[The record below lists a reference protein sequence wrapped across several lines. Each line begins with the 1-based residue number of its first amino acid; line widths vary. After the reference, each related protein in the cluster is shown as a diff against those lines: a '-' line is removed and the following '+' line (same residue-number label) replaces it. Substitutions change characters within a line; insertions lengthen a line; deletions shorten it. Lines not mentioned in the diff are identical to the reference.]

1 MIYDPVSM
9 PGGKPPGSDT
19 PGMIGFAFHRRGRD
33 GEAVI
38 AATVAQI
45 LPALPAGSRRHSA

>member
-1 MIYDPVSM
+1 MSM

-45 LPALPAGSRRHSA
+45 LPALPAGSRRRSA